1 MVTRLG
7 FVGTGVITGAII
19 KGLAISDL
27 KEWPILVSPRSR
39 ERADAL
45 TATFASVQVAA
56 DNQAVVD
63 ASDMVFL
70 AIRPQIA
77 PEVIRALTFRDGQ
90 TVVSLVA
97 GLSIEAMADLID
109 AKVSITRTIPLPS
122 VERRACVTPIMPPN
136 SSVAEVFDALGST
149 IQISDPDVFDV
160 YVTGSAVMA
169 TYFGMIEI
177 AAEWMQ
183 KNGLDRADADTY
195 LRNLYSNLGDTL
207 RANPDIALDTLRSE
221 HATAGG
227 LNELVYDRFLAA
239 GGGGA
244 FENGL
249 DAVLE
254 RVRKA

>member
-1 MVTRLG
+1 MRLG

-39 ERADAL
+39 ERAEELA
-45 TATFASVQVAA
+45 ATFASVQVAA

-77 PEVIRALTFRDGQ
+77 PEVIRTLAFRDGQ

-97 GLSIEAMADLID
+97 GLSIEAMAGLID

-136 SSVAEVFDALGST
+136 SDVAEVFNALGST
-149 IQISDPDVFDV
+149 IQISDAQLFDG

-177 AAEWMQ
+177 AVNWMQ
-183 KNGLDRADADTY
+183 KHGLNRADADTY

-207 RANPDIALDTLRSE
+207 RENPDLPLDTLRSE
-221 HATAGG
+221 HATVGG

-249 DAVLE
+249 DAVLH